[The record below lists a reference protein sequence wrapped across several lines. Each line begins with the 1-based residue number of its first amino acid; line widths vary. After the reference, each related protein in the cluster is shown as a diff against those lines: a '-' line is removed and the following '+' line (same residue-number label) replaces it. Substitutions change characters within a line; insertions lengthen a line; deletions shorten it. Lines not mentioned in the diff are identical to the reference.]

1 MKVKYFYLNNSS
13 ILQLIC
19 CGFLIAG
26 LHCSCGP
33 SEATEKNMRKKAVAT
48 FDSLIKEVRLK
59 EIEDRNDSILNLHLE
74 SIKTD
79 EEGG

>member
-1 MKVKYFYLNNSS
+1 MKVKYFYLNNSL

-19 CGFLIAG
+19 CVFLIAG
-26 LHCSCGP
+26 LNCSCGP
-33 SEATEKNMRKKAVAT
+33 SETTEKNMRKKAVAT